1 MNQINGACLWWF
13 ARSKLKVLL
22 EKRIEQRQK
31 EKESMQ
37 VQKVE
42 KDKHE

>member
-1 MNQINGACLWWF
+1 LSLVVRQEQ
-13 ARSKLKVLL
+13 ARGIT

-37 VQKVE
+37 VQKVK